1 MLLGLLH
8 KAGCYVES
16 DPIGLQDRL
25 NTYGYVSANLL
36 LKTDPRGLIE
46 WSAMYGVT
54 RTRLGRFGAAVKIRL
69 LILLVML
76 LLDVTY
82 FYIFKSKWVYGAD
95 HSSLLHVIFLQ
106 GVAIID
112 ITLNFKISIFCLGS
126 LGLYKQYREYGVIA
140 LIFLFSYLSFHTAI
154 IGTDEW
160 GRECTYPSCIEKAR
174 NGTLKIN

>member
-54 RTRLGRFGAAVKIRL
+54 RTGLGRFGAAVKIRL

-82 FYIFKSKWVYGAD
+82 FYIFIKWVRNSIKIYGQKNRYKRRQRTQVYCMLYFCKE
-95 HSSLLHVIFLQ
+95 LL
-106 GVAIID
+106 
-112 ITLNFKISIFCLGS
+112 
-126 LGLYKQYREYGVIA
+126 
-140 LIFLFSYLSFHTAI
+140 
-154 IGTDEW
+154 
-160 GRECTYPSCIEKAR
+160 
-174 NGTLKIN
+174 